1 MECGGREIKRL
12 RCSLKLRGARES
24 PSAAHAVLLR
34 YAGADRRAAF
44 RIRAIRM
51 DQLARPRGTPMQSTR
66 LKVVGWMA
74 VAIVVVGCA
83 SAAATTSASPSAVA
97 SGPYAPLG
105 ARLTAAAKTGPQVP
119 LRFDPNAHV
128 VIATVPDLPAAS
140 FSAAQATRG
149 EQVFDQTCAT
159 CHQGDRF
166 IGANFVDAWNNRR
179 VNDFYSL
186 VRSTMPVDNP
196 GGLKDQEYLDVVA
209 YLLKAN
215 HATPTADSLSADTT
229 AMRGHKIAVHP

>member
-1 MECGGREIKRL
+1 M
-12 RCSLKLRGARES
+12 
-24 PSAAHAVLLR
+24 
-34 YAGADRRAAF
+34 
-44 RIRAIRM
+44 
-51 DQLARPRGTPMQSTR
+51 QLTR
-66 LKVVGWMA
+66 LSVVGRMA

-83 SAAATTSASPSAVA
+83 SAAGTSTTASPSEVRP
-97 SGPYAPLG
+97 SPYAPLG
-105 ARLTAAAKTGPQVP
+105 AHLTPAAKTGPQVP
-119 LRFDPNAHV
+119 LRFDPNARV

-149 EQVFDQTCAT
+149 EQVFDQTCAA
-159 CHQGDRF
+159 CHQPDRF
-166 IGANFVDAWNNRR
+166 IGPNFVDAWNDRR

-215 HATPTADSLSADTT
+215 HTTPTADSLSADTT
-229 AMRGHKIAVHP
+229 AMRGHKISVHP

>member
-1 MECGGREIKRL
+1 M
-12 RCSLKLRGARES
+12 
-24 PSAAHAVLLR
+24 
-34 YAGADRRAAF
+34 
-44 RIRAIRM
+44 
-51 DQLARPRGTPMQSTR
+51 QLTR
-66 LKVVGWMA
+66 LSLVGWMA
-74 VAIVVVGCA
+74 VATVVVGCA
-83 SAAATTSASPSAVA
+83 TAASSTSTSTSPSAVA
-97 SGPYAPLG
+97 SGPYPPLG
-105 ARLTAAAKTGPQVP
+105 ARLTPAAKTGPQVP

-140 FSAAQATRG
+140 FSGAQATRG

-159 CHQGDRF
+159 CHQPDRF
-166 IGANFVDAWNNRR
+166 IGPNFVDAWNDRR

-229 AMRGHKIAVHP
+229 AMREHKISVHP

>member
-1 MECGGREIKRL
+1 M
-12 RCSLKLRGARES
+12 
-24 PSAAHAVLLR
+24 
-34 YAGADRRAAF
+34 
-44 RIRAIRM
+44 
-51 DQLARPRGTPMQSTR
+51 QLTR
-66 LKVVGWMA
+66 LSVVGWMT

-83 SAAATTSASPSAVA
+83 SAAGTSTTAASPSEVRPA
-97 SGPYAPLG
+97 PYAPLG
-105 ARLTAAAKTGPQVP
+105 AHLTAAAKTGPQVP

-149 EQVFDQTCAT
+149 EQVVDQTCSS
-159 CHQGDRF
+159 CHQPDRF
-166 IGANFVDAWNNRR
+166 IGPNFVDAWNNRR

-196 GGLKDQEYLDVVA
+196 GGLKDQDYLDVVA